1 MTDAPP
7 QPGPVI
13 RPMTL
18 ADHDDVMNLMAQTP
32 GVTLRDADSR
42 EATARY
48 LERNPGLSFV
58 ATASGSIVGC
68 VLSGHDG
75 RRGYLQHLVVHPAW
89 RHQGIGTSLV
99 THCLTGLERLGIF
112 KSHVDVLHTNA
123 PAQKFWEGL
132 GWQLRTDIRRYSFVH
147 GGRDNA

>member
-1 MTDAPP
+1 MTDTIP
-7 QPGPVI
+7 QPRPVI

-18 ADHDDVMNLMAQTP
+18 ADYDDVMYLMAQTP
-32 GVTLRDADSR
+32 GITLRNADTR

-68 VLSGHDG
+68 IFCGHDG

-89 RHQGIGTSLV
+89 RHQGIGTGLV
-99 THCLTGLERLGIF
+99 TQCLRGLEHLGIL
-112 KSHVDVLHTNA
+112 KSHVDVLHSNA
-123 PAQKFWEGL
+123 AAHAFWEGL
-132 GWQLRTDIRRYSFVH
+132 GWQLRTDIRRYSFVRA
-147 GGRDNA
+147 GDDNA